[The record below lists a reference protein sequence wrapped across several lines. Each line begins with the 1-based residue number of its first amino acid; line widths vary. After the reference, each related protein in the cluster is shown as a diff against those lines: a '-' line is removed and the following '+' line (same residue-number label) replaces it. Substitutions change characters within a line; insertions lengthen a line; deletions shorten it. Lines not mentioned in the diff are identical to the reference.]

1 MYKNS
6 SSFSQKIIADSLLER
21 IPMLAISGEDIAVD
35 RILDEVLELLITQV
49 NADIGQINLLPKAGR
64 VEKLR
69 IIKDRQPWLQ
79 KEKNMHLFD
88 PSKGFTGEVIAKGKS
103 ILVDDIWAQDGP
115 LHTNPFLEL
124 APEMNSSYIE
134 EIKKPVAS
142 MIIIPIKRGEDIF
155 CTVELCR
162 YRGKTGFTINNQF
175 VLDEFA
181 KQYGSLIMDY
191 VLDIKNRIAIKTAH
205 KRLLNFSRA
214 TASNKPVDYQ
224 NVVEPYA
231 KLSAADIVLAFFKTG
246 SIHDSSYR
254 MVVWQDDKA
263 VEILLND
270 FMPSNKSILR
280 DDIYSLFPVEGMSGD
295 DRLLRFR
302 NRIMSYGDIS
312 KKKRDMVDDIIKM
325 VKSYVVFP
333 LHTLSQE
340 LGAIVLGSCRP
351 KFWPYLNMNP
361 FLDLYNSLL
370 KSFLLNERVI
380 QYLSDISLKIH
391 NPGYY
396 CLGSLKGAI
405 AEAAPQLLTNPKITA
420 AFNGLDKMFGELHDQ
435 GKVLRWRNKHILFV
449 KWLQVFVNRKSSD
462 YPGLK
467 IVLKYNP
474 DDNLKWR
481 ILASD
486 EQLETIFEN
495 LISNSVR
502 AIAARQHKEDS
513 LVGEI
518 KISLERKN
526 NMVEVKIQDNGILY
540 NTVSGRGVNQ
550 IKEEMEAL
558 GGTALVEKKPYLT
571 RLVFPIS

>member
-1 MYKNS
+1 MFKRS

-21 IPMLAISGEDIAVD
+21 IPMLAISGEGIVVD

-49 NADIGQINLLPKAGR
+49 NADIGQISLLPKAGR

-79 KEKNMHLFD
+79 KGKNMHLFN
-88 PSKGFTGEVIAKGKS
+88 PCKGFTGKVIATGKS

-115 LHTNPFLEL
+115 RHTNPFLEL
-124 APEMNSSYIE
+124 ASKMNSSYIE
-134 EIKKPVAS
+134 EIKKPVS
-142 MIIIPIKRGEDIF
+142 SIIIIPIKRGEDIF
-155 CTVELCR
+155 CTVELSR
-162 YRGKTGFTINNQF
+162 YRSKSGFTIDDQL

-191 VLDIKNRIAIKTAH
+191 VLDIKNRIAFKTAH
-205 KRLLNFSRA
+205 KRLLDFSRT
-214 TASNKPVDYQ
+214 TASNKPVNYR

-254 MVVWQDDKA
+254 MVVWQENNA
-263 VEILLND
+263 VEILLKD
-270 FMPSNKSILR
+270 FMPSKESILR
-280 DDIYSLFPVEGMSGD
+280 DDIYSLFPVEGMGSD
-295 DRLLRFR
+295 DRLLRFSE
-302 NRIMSYGDIS
+302 RIMSYEDIS
-312 KKKRDMVDDIIKM
+312 KEKRDMIDDILKT

-340 LGAIVLGSCRP
+340 LGAIILGSCRP

-405 AEAAPQLLTNPKITA
+405 AKAAPQLLANPKITE
-420 AFNGLDKMFGELHDQ
+420 AFNGLDKLFGELHDQ
-435 GKVLRWRNKHILFV
+435 GKILRWRNKNILFV

-467 IVLKYNP
+467 INLKYNT
-474 DDNLKWR
+474 DDDYKTR

-495 LISNSVR
+495 LISNCVR
-502 AIAARQHKEDS
+502 AIAKRQYKENS

-518 KISLERKN
+518 NILLELKDK
-526 NMVEVKIQDNGILY
+526 MLEVKIQDNGIIY
-540 NTVSGRGVNQ
+540 DTVSGRGVNQ

-558 GGTALVEKKPYLT
+558 GGSVFVEKNPYQT
-571 RLVFPIS
+571 NLVFPVN